1 MSGKLKKNVTML
13 EAMAIVVG
21 MIIGS
26 GVFLK
31 PGIVLQN
38 AGTPLLAI
46 VAWVAGGIITLASAL
61 TIAEIAVAIPKSGGL
76 YTYLKD
82 LYGEPVGFLLGW
94 VQTIISY
101 PASVAAQSI
110 AFATYANFF
119 IPLTG
124 TQQKLLAIGVLAFI
138 LLMNVLSTKYGGVIQ
153 VVATIGKLVPIAAI
167 IMFGFIHSSSFQITG
182 GEAITGGGGLG
193 VAILGTLWAYEGWIS
208 VTNMSEELKKPK
220 DLPKVISLGVLFV
233 IIVYAVF
240 NLAVFRA
247 IPLEKVV
254 SSATPAA
261 DAAVALFGKSGA
273 MFISAGIMVSVFGAL
288 NGFLMTGARIPF
300 AMGSEKM
307 LPCSGTLSKVNSK
320 FQTPANA
327 LILESVLAVVYIL
340 SGTFNTLTDLLVFV
354 LWIFF
359 TMGVIGIFIL
369 RKNHKPEEGAY
380 KVPLY
385 PIVPIVGI
393 LGGAYILFSTI
404 LSDPIQSFIGIGIT
418 LIGLPVYYFIVKRNK

>member
-1 MSGKLKKNVTML
+1 MSGKLKKSITML

-94 VQTIISY
+94 VQTVISY
-101 PASVAAQSI
+101 PASVAAQAI
-110 AFATYANFF
+110 AFATCVDDF
-119 IPLTG
+119 IPITPW
-124 TQQKLLAIGVLAFI
+124 QQKFVGIGVLAFI
-138 LLMNVLSTKYGGVIQ
+138 LLMNVISTKCGGVIQ
-153 VVATIGKLVPIAAI
+153 VVATIGKLIPIAAI
-167 IMFGFIHSSSFQITG
+167 IVFGFLHSSSFSLGTNEVITG
-182 GEAITGGGGLG
+182 GSGLG

-208 VTNMSEELKKPK
+208 VTNMSEEMKKPK

-233 IIVYAVF
+233 VLVYAIF
-240 NLAVFRA
+240 NIAVFRA
-247 IPLEKVV
+247 LPLEAIVA
-254 SSATPAA
+254 SSNPAA
-261 DAAVALFGKSGA
+261 DAAVALFGKKGA

-307 LPCSGTLSKVNSK
+307 LPCSDALSKVHPK
-320 FQTPANA
+320 FQTPTNA
-327 LILESVLAVVYIL
+327 LLIEAVLAVIYIL
-340 SGTFNTLTDLLVFV
+340 SGSFNTLTDLLVFV

-369 RKNHKPEEGAY
+369 RKRQKPVEGAY

-385 PIVPIVGI
+385 PIVPVIGI
-393 LGGAYILFSTI
+393 LGGAYILIST
-404 LSDPIQSFIGIGIT
+404 LVADPIQSLIGIGIT
-418 LIGLPVYYFIVKRNK
+418 LVGVPVYIIISKKK